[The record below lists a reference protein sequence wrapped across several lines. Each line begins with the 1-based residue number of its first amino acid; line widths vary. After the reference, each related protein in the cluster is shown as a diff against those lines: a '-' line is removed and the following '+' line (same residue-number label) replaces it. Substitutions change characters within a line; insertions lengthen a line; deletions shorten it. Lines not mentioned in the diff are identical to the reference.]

1 LSRFAEK
8 QALLTG
14 ERFSTAPQFPLSKQ
28 KHPAF
33 CSQEQGQLAYSGW
46 RNVFE
51 VNRDRESLFDL
62 DADPREQAN
71 LLDAEPQRTARL
83 RQRLAGWIAFEED
96 FVRPGS
102 PLLPHRQAGA

>member
-1 LSRFAEK
+1 
-8 QALLTG
+8 
-14 ERFSTAPQFPLSKQ
+14 
-28 KHPAF
+28 
-33 CSQEQGQLAYSGW
+33 
-46 RNVFE
+46 